1 MPVFF
6 PYITVREPQESY
18 FAIDLVITLL
28 IVSEISGRILLCV
41 LANSFL
47 HLHLNLRV
55 VFWKEQGLRTHEPI
69 DEVSW
74 CDLDQR
80 TYEKIGTDLTAQSIL
95 LITTR
100 APNQHPTPLWMDA
113 NRSGRELRE
122 LDRSRR
128 KPIRNLS
135 ISVRFPQ
142 ILRLVSTV
150 ANCVLIAR
158 VNGRF

>member
-6 PYITVREPQESY
+6 PYITVRKPQERY

-80 TYEKIGTDLTAQSIL
+80 TYEKIGTDLIHPSYHHTCTQS
-95 LITTR
+95 
-100 APNQHPTPLWMDA
+100 APNPLWMDA